1 MGVKDGPTPKALK
14 DLERSLERKG
24 YNCGDIIGVDK
35 FYARRALMCG
45 HQIESTYYNPNTG
58 TKGGRIVTELI
69 CALCYVNDDL
79 VTPNE
84 LMKSLNLSV
93 KDPLTICRGC
103 FESGIKPPSSG
114 GRTNARQAAQQNKV
128 TKKRKLGKAV
138 KAGKRKARAT
148 T

>member
-1 MGVKDGPTPKALK
+1 MW
-14 DLERSLERKG
+14 RSLERKG
-24 YNCGDIIGVDK
+24 YNCGDKIGVDK

-45 HQIESTYYNPNTG
+45 HWIEYTYYNPNAG
-58 TKGGRIVTELI
+58 TKCGTIVTEGM
-69 CALCYVNDDL
+69 CALYYVNDDL

-114 GRTNARQAAQQNKV
+114 GRTNVRQAAQQDKV
-128 TKKRKLGKAV
+128 TKKRKLGGAV
-138 KAGKRKARAT
+138 KAGRRKAIAT